1 MSLGDGAA
9 RLLVTESVE
18 QAHALRRREDEVEPG
33 NGGELLGLDAALVSE
48 RVDALD
54 RDHAGLSLA
63 TCAQLLLGVRME
75 ATDQPAELALV
86 HDAFEPER
94 LCAPTDPDAGRLAT
108 TGVVVVET
116 CCDGAFVVAL
126 LTRRELRDAQH
137 DGHYSTSTHLWVE

>member
-54 RDHAGLSLA
+54 RDHAGLRLA
-63 TCAQLLLGVRME
+63 TCANCFSVWGWRPRISRPSSPSCTTPSSPSV
-75 ATDQPAELALV
+75 
-86 HDAFEPER
+86 
-94 LCAPTDPDAGRLAT
+94 CAPRPIQMPGDSPRPA
-108 TGVVVVET
+108 
-116 CCDGAFVVAL
+116 
-126 LTRRELRDAQH
+126 
-137 DGHYSTSTHLWVE
+137 